1 MKKDSEILTFFSPRK
16 ETYLLLSHHIRI
28 ILRGKMKN
36 VLVLGG
42 GFAGV
47 EAAIGLAKSGLFRV
61 TLVSDRDFLY
71 IYPISIW
78 IPTGELP
85 YEKAKVSLKDISSA
99 NDFNYIVDKV
109 EKIVSS
115 ENKVIG
121 SNGEYSYDYLI
132 TAIGSGKTKH
142 PGIENTLSICGAP
155 ESSLIIKDEI
165 EKLLVSGNGKIAIG
179 FGGNPKDK
187 SAVRGGP
194 AFEFLFNIHNLL
206 KKKGLRENFELVF
219 FAPMEEPGARM
230 GKKSVE
236 MVNKMFA
243 SYGITKFY
251 GKKITRFEENK
262 VVLEDNTEINA
273 DLIMFIPASAGHT
286 VLQNS
291 DLPLS
296 EAGFIRIDD
305 TCKIEGLDNAYA
317 VGDIA
322 SLGGPEWSAKQ
333 GHIAELMA
341 HNTVHNIIMKEK
353 GGADF
358 KGYIEHLNILCVM
371 DTGNGAAFVFRNGK
385 RAFVIPMP
393 VIGHWLK
400 KGWGLYTKLSKKKI
414 IPRIPGM

>member
-1 MKKDSEILTFFSPRK
+1 MKKA
-16 ETYLLLSHHIRI
+16 
-28 ILRGKMKN
+28 
-36 VLVLGG
+36 LVLGG

-47 EAAIGLAKSGLFRV
+47 EAAIELSKRGLFDV
-61 TLVSDRDFLY
+61 TLISDRDFLY

-78 IPTGELP
+78 IPTGEIP
-85 YEKAKVSLKDISSA
+85 IEKAKLTLKDISST
-99 NDFNYIVDKV
+99 NGFNYVVDKV
-109 EKIVSS
+109 EKIISA

-121 SNGEYSYDYLI
+121 KNNEYGYDYLI
-132 TAIGSGKTKH
+132 VAIGAEKIKH

-155 ESSLIIKDEI
+155 ESSLTIKKKFDE
-165 EKLLVSGNGKIAIG
+165 LLTRGSGKIAVG

-194 AFEFLFNIHNLL
+194 AFEFLFNIHNHL
-206 KKKGLRENFELVF
+206 KKMGLRKNFDLTF

-236 MVNKMFA
+236 MVNKMLVD
-243 SYGITKFY
+243 YGISKYY
-251 GKKITRFEENK
+251 GKKISKFEENK
-262 VVLEDNTEINA
+262 VLLEDNTEINA
-273 DLIMFIPASAGHT
+273 DMIMFIPASARHS

-305 TCKIEGLDNAYA
+305 NCLIEGLDNAYA

-322 SLGGPEWSAKQ
+322 SLNGPEWSAKQ

-341 HNTVHNIIMKEK
+341 RNAVHNLLMKLENK
-353 GGADF
+353 SDF
-358 KGYIEHLNILCVM
+358 RGYKSHLNILCVM
-371 DTGNGAAFVFRNGK
+371 DTGNGAAFVFRNDK
-385 RAFVIPMP
+385 KAFVIPLP

-400 KGWGLYTKLSKKKI
+400 KGWGYYTKLTKKRI
-414 IPRIPGM
+414 IPRIPGL